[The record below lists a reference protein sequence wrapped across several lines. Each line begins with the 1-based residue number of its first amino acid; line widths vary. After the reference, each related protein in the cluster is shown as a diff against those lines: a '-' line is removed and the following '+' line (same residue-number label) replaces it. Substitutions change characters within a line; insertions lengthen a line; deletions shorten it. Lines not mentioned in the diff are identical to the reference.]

1 MKLCSFEGCGKK
13 SICKGLCAAHYQQQ
27 RQGKALTPLQV
38 QYHGFTEE
46 KRFLM
51 RVIKGAPSEC
61 WPWTGSRMKENWHG
75 QWRNATGAIEP
86 THRAAYRL
94 FVGPLPSG
102 MHVLHKCDNP
112 ICVNPGHLFLGTQ
125 ADNAKDMW
133 QKRRGRPGVSRGE
146 DHGCAKLTAESVL
159 QIRDSTESDV
169 ALAEKYKVSR
179 TTIHEIRK
187 RISWNHI

>member
-1 MKLCSFEGCGKK
+1 
-13 SICKGLCAAHYQQQ
+13 
-27 RQGKALTPLQV
+27 
-38 QYHGFTEE
+38 
-46 KRFLM
+46 
-51 RVIKGAPSEC
+51 
-61 WPWTGSRMKENWHG
+61 MKENWHG